1 MGGAQASA
9 QTGPDLPLTVPSILP
24 RVLWLLLTTT
34 LLTVPDPAGDARGDG
49 GYILPRQPAV
59 TAEALDLR
67 SFSAAPQ
74 GSGMRFKVSFGQ
86 IGNPWNA
93 PSGFS
98 AGVTD
103 IFIKTGPGGRQTLA
117 DTGLRARSG
126 GWQYHLRVT
135 GFSSTLERV
144 TDQEDGVQSL
154 SAPTVRIE
162 GTELV
167 IDTAVPPGSYAYW
180 VTSSVY
186 TPLST
191 GGVLRPS
198 GGTGPASLQTG
209 RANAPTPVDVL
220 APAGDPR
227 AFTDGTL
234 APVGETR
241 DRASLLLAGL
251 GGLGLLLT
259 VGATVAIWRRT

>member
-1 MGGAQASA
+1 M
-9 QTGPDLPLTVPSILP
+9 LLL
-24 RVLWLLLTTT
+24 LLLTAS

-59 TAEALDLR
+59 TEDALDLR

-74 GSGMRFKVSFGQ
+74 TVATQATGMRFTVSFGQ

-103 IFIKTGPGGRQTLA
+103 IFIKTGPGGQTALA

-126 GWQYHLRVT
+126 GWHYHLRVT
-135 GFSSTLERV
+135 GYGSTLER
-144 TDQEDGVQSL
+144 TDDAGEQTERL
-154 SAPTVRIE
+154 TAPTVQIE
-162 GTELV
+162 GTGLV
-167 IDTAVPPGSYAYW
+167 IDAAVPAGSYAYW

-186 TPLST
+186 SPLSA
-191 GGVLRPS
+191 GGVLKPTGS
-198 GGTGPASLQTG
+198 TGPGSLQTG
-209 RANAPTPVDVL
+209 RADAPTPVDVL
-220 APAGDPR
+220 APAGDTR

-234 APVGETR
+234 APVGDTR
-241 DRASLLLAGL
+241 DRASLILAVL
-251 GGLGLLLT
+251 GGLALLAT
-259 VGATVAIWRRT
+259 VAATVAIWRRR

>member
-1 MGGAQASA
+1 M
-9 QTGPDLPLTVPSILP
+9 
-24 RVLWLLLTTT
+24 LWLLLTTT

-59 TAEALDLR
+59 TADALDLR

-74 GSGMRFKVSFGQ
+74 GEGMRFRVSFGQ

-103 IFIKTGPGGRQTLA
+103 IFIKTGPGGRPVLA
-117 DTGLRARSG
+117 DTGLRARNG

-135 GFSSTLERV
+135 GFGSTLQEA
-144 TDQEDGVQSL
+144 TDQEGEVQPL
-154 SAPTVRIE
+154 AAPSVRIE

-167 IDTAVPPGSYAYW
+167 IDAAVPAGSYAYW
-180 VTSSVY
+180 VTNSVY
-186 TPLST
+186 TPLSAN
-191 GGVLRPS
+191 GVLRPT

-209 RANAPTPVDVL
+209 RADAPTPVDVL
-220 APAGDPR
+220 APDGDPR
-227 AFTDGTL
+227 AFSDGTL
-234 APVGETR
+234 AAVGETR
-241 DRASLLLAGL
+241 DRASLILTGL

-259 VGATVAIWRRT
+259 VGATAALWRRR

>member
-1 MGGAQASA
+1 MLA
-9 QTGPDLPLTVPSILP
+9 
-24 RVLWLLLTTT
+24 LLLTAS

-49 GYILPRQPAV
+49 GYILPRQPGV
-59 TAEALDLR
+59 SEDALDLR

-74 GSGMRFKVSFGQ
+74 GGGMRFTVSFGQ

-103 IFIKTGPGGRQTLA
+103 IFIKTGPGGRQALTG
-117 DTGLRARSG
+117 TGLRARNG

-135 GFSSTLERV
+135 GFGSTLQRV
-144 TDQEDGVQSL
+144 TEQEGEVQAL
-154 SAPTVRIE
+154 AAPSVRIE

-167 IDTAVPPGSYAYW
+167 IDAAVPAGNYAYW

-186 TPLST
+186 TPLSAD
-191 GGVLRPS
+191 GVLRPS
-198 GGTGPASLQTG
+198 GGTGPGSLQTG
-209 RANAPTPVDVL
+209 RVDAPTPVDVL
-220 APAGDPR
+220 APDGDPR

-234 APVGETR
+234 APVGQTR
-241 DRASLLLAGL
+241 DRASLILTGL

-259 VGATVAIWRRT
+259 AGATVAIWRRR